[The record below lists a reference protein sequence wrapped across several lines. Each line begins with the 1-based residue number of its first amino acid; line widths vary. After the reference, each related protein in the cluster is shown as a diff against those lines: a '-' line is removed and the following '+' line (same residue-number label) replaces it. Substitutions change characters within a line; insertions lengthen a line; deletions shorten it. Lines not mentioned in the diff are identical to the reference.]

1 MTDTVAPTNG
11 QAGQAGTSI
20 EIVDEQVLDDAHRII
35 TLNLGPQHPSTHG
48 VFRVV
53 LDLEGELIVGARPVM
68 GYLHRGVEK
77 LFENHRY
84 PQLIP
89 WTDRTDYAAAPANNL
104 GLALAIETLCGV
116 EVPERAQ
123 YFRVI
128 LAELSRIASHLLWV
142 GTHALD
148 LGALSMV
155 LYAFRERE
163 LILDMF
169 ETFAGARLTTNI
181 TELGGFSRDVPE
193 KFWEQLRN
201 FIEIFPARQQEYVD
215 LLSANPIWLNR
226 TKGIGIIT
234 PEDAVAYS
242 LTGPMIRGSGIPYD
256 IRKARPYLV
265 YDRLDWEVP
274 VGENGDT
281 YDRYLVR
288 MEEMR
293 QSLSMIRQCVEQMP
307 SDGPFLARESN
318 YVMPPHLPSQYNA
331 EDMQRHFVW
340 TIKGPRP
347 PKGEVYVST
356 EQPKGELGFYIISDG
371 SAVPYRLHYRAP
383 SFVNLQIMTK
393 LAEGAMLAD
402 MGALIGTI
410 DIVLGDVDR

>member
-1 MTDTVAPTNG
+1 
-11 QAGQAGTSI
+11 
-20 EIVDEQVLDDAHRII
+20 
-35 TLNLGPQHPSTHG
+35 
-48 VFRVV
+48 
-53 LDLEGELIVGARPVM
+53 M

-84 PQLIP
+84 PQLVP

-104 GLALAIETLCGV
+104 GICMAIEKLCGI
-116 EVPERAQ
+116 EAPERAE

-128 LAELSRIASHLLWV
+128 LAELSRISSHLLWL

-148 LGALSMV
+148 IGALSMV
-155 LYAFRERE
+155 LYTFRERE
-163 LILDMF
+163 MILDLF
-169 ETFAGARLTTNI
+169 EKFVGARLTTNI
-181 TELGGFSRDVPE
+181 MEIGGFTRDIPDGWLDECREFV
-193 KFWEQLRN
+193 RV
-201 FIEIFPARQQEYVD
+201 FPAHQREYVD

-226 TKGIGIIT
+226 TKGIGIIS
-234 PEDAVAYS
+234 PEDAIAYS
-242 LTGPMIRGSGIPYD
+242 LTGPMIRGSGVAYD

-274 VGENGDT
+274 IGENGDT

-293 QSLSMIRQCVEQMP
+293 QSLSMIEQCLDQMP
-307 SDGPFLARESN
+307 TDGPFLARESN
-318 YVMPPHLPSQYNA
+318 YVMPPHLASQYNA

-347 PKGEVYVST
+347 PQGEVYVAT
-356 EQPKGELGFYIISDG
+356 EGPKGEIGFYIISDG

-383 SFVNLQIMTK
+383 SFVNLQILPK
-393 LAEGAMLAD
+393 LAQGAMLAD
-402 MGALIGTI
+402 VVALIGTI

>member
-1 MTDTVAPTNG
+1 MTNTLVPSG
-11 QAGQAGTSI
+11 GTAI
-20 EIVDEQVLDDAHRII
+20 EITDEQQVDDVHRVI
-35 TLNLGPQHPSTHG
+35 TLNMGPQHPSTHG

-53 LDLEGELIVGARPVM
+53 LDLEGEIILDARPIM

-89 WTDRTDYAAAPANNL
+89 WTDRTDYAAAPSNNL
-104 GLALAIETLCGV
+104 AICMAIEQICGI
-116 EVPERAQ
+116 EVPERAE

-128 LAELSRIASHLLWV
+128 LAELSRISSHLIWV

-148 LGALSMV
+148 MGALSMV

-163 LILDMF
+163 LILDLF
-169 ETFAGARLTTNI
+169 DSFCGARLTTNI
-181 TELGGFSRDVPE
+181 MEIGGFTRDIPE
-193 KFWEQLRN
+193 GWIEKCRE
-201 FIEIFPARQQEYVD
+201 FIAVFPSRQQEYVD

-226 TKGIGIIT
+226 TKGIGVIT
-234 PEDAVAYS
+234 AEEAIAYS
-242 LTGPMIRGSGIPYD
+242 LTGPMIRGSGVAYD
-256 IRKARPYLV
+256 IRKAKPYLV

-274 VGENGDT
+274 IGENGDT

-293 QSLSMIRQCVEQMP
+293 QSLSMIEQCLDQMP
-307 SDGPFLARESN
+307 SEGPFLARESN
-318 YVMPPHLPSQYNA
+318 YVQPPHLASQYNA

-347 PKGEVYVST
+347 PKGEVYCAT
-356 EQPKGELGFYIISDG
+356 EGPKGEIGFYLISDG

-383 SFVNLQIMTK
+383 SFVNLQILPK
-393 LAEGAMLAD
+393 LARGAMLAD
-402 MGALIGTI
+402 VVALIGTI

>member
-1 MTDTVAPTNG
+1 MTNTLVPSG
-11 QAGQAGTSI
+11 GTAI
-20 EIVDEQVLDDAHRII
+20 EITDEQQIDDVHRVI
-35 TLNLGPQHPSTHG
+35 TLNMGPQHPSTHG

-53 LDLEGELIVGARPVM
+53 LDLEGETITSARPVM

-104 GLALAIETLCGV
+104 GICIAIERLCGV
-116 EVPERAQ
+116 EVPERAE
-123 YFRVI
+123 YFRVV
-128 LAELSRIASHLLWV
+128 LAELSRISSHLLWL

-163 LILDMF
+163 LILDLFDMF
-169 ETFAGARLTTNI
+169 CGARLTTNI
-181 TELGGFSRDVPE
+181 MELGGFTRDIPDG
-193 KFWEQLRN
+193 WIDRCRD
-201 FIEIFPARQQEYVD
+201 FIKIFPARQQEYVD

-234 PEDAVAYS
+234 AEDAIAYS
-242 LTGPMIRGSGIPYD
+242 LTGPMIRGSGVAYD

-274 VGENGDT
+274 IGENGDT

-293 QSLSMIRQCVEQMP
+293 QSLKMLQQCLEQMP
-307 SDGPFLARESN
+307 TDGPFLTRESN

-371 SAVPYRLHYRAP
+371 TSKPYRCHARGPCFPLFSTFSR
-383 SFVNLQIMTK
+383 
-393 LAEGAMLAD
+393 
-402 MGALIGTI
+402 LINGGSLS
-410 DIVLGDVDR
+410 DAIVSLGGLNIIAGELER